1 MSQDSQKEV
10 DEDVVEAELEQQ
22 DYGHDQGDDDDELI
36 CREVSQVQQLPPVNQ
51 NLDASAPQTPL
62 EQIQEDS

>member
-36 CREVSQVQQLPPVNQ
+36 CREVSQV
-51 NLDASAPQTPL
+51 
-62 EQIQEDS
+62 